1 MQIKNNY
8 IISIIASF
16 IFLWGLPST
25 IGLNFDSRFILIL
38 ILPFIL
44 KEIIKDIKKKSYIFF
59 YLSISIFLFLIFHS
73 LLLAEKLNIKF
84 YLSVIFLI
92 YLFSIAYY
100 FHNLFLENK
109 KKISYFFIIIF
120 FTSILIIYH
129 TGYTINPEPISC
141 GAIKNYLPGKDDI
154 NSSFYFIHFISSYE
168 FLFQENSHFAMA
180 SVPVI
185 IFFIYLIIEKKI
197 SINSIIVILIF
208 ILISILKM
216 SATLIFGLIVS
227 SIVLI
232 FFEYKRISF
241 LLFSVL
247 LFLSFILFY
256 VFSQDVICLQKINP
270 RFNDVSILDKEKTIQ
285 KSFFEKVDKI
295 FASNFIKIDKNK
307 TYKKYKV
314 DDRILDNSHGSTT
327 SMVFFHALNITSES
341 FLKKPFGWG
350 FQRYEDAF
358 FEYNKK
364 NPDILFEEVYK
375 FNAQDGTNNFFK
387 IMTEFGIFG
396 FIIYLIL
403 AYSLISKKISTENK
417 FFLFPF
423 LITQSLRGVGYFN
436 AGFILILF
444 IVLVL
449 QFKKKQNV
457 SSLIS

>member
-1 MQIKNNY
+1 
-8 IISIIASF
+8 
-16 IFLWGLPST
+16 
-25 IGLNFDSRFILIL
+25 
-38 ILPFIL
+38 
-44 KEIIKDIKKKSYIFF
+44 
-59 YLSISIFLFLIFHS
+59 
-73 LLLAEKLNIKF
+73 
-84 YLSVIFLI
+84 
-92 YLFSIAYY
+92 
-100 FHNLFLENK
+100 
-109 KKISYFFIIIF
+109 
-120 FTSILIIYH
+120 
-129 TGYTINPEPISC
+129 
-141 GAIKNYLPGKDDI
+141 
-154 NSSFYFIHFISSYE
+154 
-168 FLFQENSHFAMA
+168 
-180 SVPVI
+180 
-185 IFFIYLIIEKKI
+185 
-197 SINSIIVILIF
+197 
-208 ILISILKM
+208 
-216 SATLIFGLIVS
+216 
-227 SIVLI
+227 
-232 FFEYKRISF
+232 
-241 LLFSVL
+241 

-295 FASNFIKIDKNK
+295 FATNFIKIDKNK

-327 SMVFFHALNITSES
+327 SMVFFHALTITTES

-364 NPDILFEEVYK
+364 NPDILFKEVYK
-375 FNAQDGTNNFFK
+375 LNAQDGTNNFFK

-396 FIIYLIL
+396 FIIYSIL

-449 QFKKKQNV
+449 QFKKNKMF
-457 SSLIS
+457 LL